1 MVNIIY
7 FKRKNGIRTYLPH
20 DAPTPLFSTFTYT
33 DIPTKKKNFNN
44 PDTPIE
50 YIYIF
55 ISFLIISINICS

>member
-33 DIPTKKKNFNN
+33 DIPTG
-44 PDTPIE
+44 T
-50 YIYIF
+50 
-55 ISFLIISINICS
+55 

>member
-33 DIPTKKKNFNN
+33 DIPTLKKIST
-44 PDTPIE
+44 TPTH
-50 YIYIF
+50 
-55 ISFLIISINICS
+55 L